1 MIFEYDKIVVG
12 SCLDA
17 VLYAFNNNYPIFFTK
32 AQRPFRF
39 DYLKPAQDLAF
50 LKAHFRPP
58 KSLTTFGPQKLI
70 GIPKELLWERLLFL
84 LSLDGKAPLSN
95 LCHTM
100 RYNGDTLVCSNEY
113 SKIFELRFDECSYFG
128 DPLTTGLVTQKS
140 LDESTYLCYDYI
152 AFNKGGKHD
161 IDYINTGDDFVSEI
175 WFYGSDR
182 IDGNTPVRDACAVS
196 TLTEQQL
203 LDFDHSE
210 TMARFKTIHEMES
223 RGMKGQFAGG
233 YTTAGN
239 PKHYK
244 FRTTSIGR
252 QTHQQRVEVEPAEP
266 HVAIPQESTQNL
278 LSSLPAASVA
288 YNRFLKYL

>member
-1 MIFEYDKIVVG
+1 LIPEYDKIVIG

-17 VLYAFNNNYPIFFTK
+17 VLFAFNNSYPIFFTK
-32 AQRPFRF
+32 PQRPFRF
-39 DYLKPAQDLAF
+39 DHLDPGIDLSCLKIPACN
-50 LKAHFRPP
+50 
-58 KSLTTFGPQKLI
+58 KSLTTLGDPQSV
-70 GIPKELLWERLLFL
+70 GAPKEILWERLLFL

-95 LCHTM
+95 LCHSL
-100 RYNGDTLVCSNEY
+100 RYDGNSMVCSNEY
-113 SKIFELRFDECSYFG
+113 SKIMEFKFEQCYYFG
-128 DPLTTGLVTQKS
+128 DLDAAGLVQRKE
-140 LDESTYLCYDYI
+140 LDEDTYICYDHI
-152 AFNKGGKHD
+152 AFNKGGKHE
-161 IDYINTGDDFVSEI
+161 IDYLHTDDDFVSEI

-196 TLTEQQL
+196 KLTASQL
-203 LDFDHSE
+203 LDFNYSE

-252 QTHQQRVEVEPAEP
+252 QTHQQRTEVEPVES

-278 LSSLPAASVA
+278 LSSLPSASVA